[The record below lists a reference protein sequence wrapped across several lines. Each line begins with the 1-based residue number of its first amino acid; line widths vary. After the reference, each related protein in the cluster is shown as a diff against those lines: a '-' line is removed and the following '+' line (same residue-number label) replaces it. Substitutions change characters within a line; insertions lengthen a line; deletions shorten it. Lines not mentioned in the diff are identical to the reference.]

1 MRRGA
6 ATLAVAALF
15 LFPSPMGHRPSP
27 RRAVIYLQPGSVSQD
42 KQWRHCFGYC
52 QQHGLDVVG
61 MVRPAAIADAVA
73 MVVDGAADLVVSA
86 FATRPGPEDLR
97 SQAADAGVPVEYVR
111 PPVLRR
117 ELAET
122 VVTVWNNTG
131 RNVDEAARLLG
142 LTTRNVRAALERLGL
157 RPNGGSGGGRNGR
170 APDSRE

>member
-1 MRRGA
+1 MMAGA
-6 ATLAVAALF
+6 AALAVAALA
-15 LFPSPMGHRPSP
+15 LFPNPTGPQQR
-27 RRAVIYLQPGSVSQD
+27 RRAVIYVQPGSVSQD

-52 QQHGLDVVG
+52 QQHSIDIVG
-61 MVRPAAIADAVA
+61 MVRPTAIADAVA
-73 MVVDGAADLVVSA
+73 MVADGDADLVVSA

-97 SQAADAGVPVEYVR
+97 SQASDAGVPVEYVR

-122 VVTVWNNTG
+122 VVTVWKNTG

-142 LTTRNVRAALERLGL
+142 LTTRNVRAALDRLGF
-157 RPNGGSGGGRNGR
+157 RPNGGSGNGRNGR